1 MSFIDAV
8 RSEIDR
14 AVTRLASSLV
24 RRGLIGTA
32 PNSTYFFQV
41 TGDDSSETFENVELQ
56 QHYGFASR
64 PPAGGECIVV
74 CPGGEGAGGV
84 SIAEQDRAH
93 RPTLSAAGDVV
104 LYGTKGTGQPSV
116 LLATGGQITITSGG
130 ATPGTV
136 VLKADGSI
144 QVTAGAGK
152 TVDVG
157 GATDF
162 QLLGTTL
169 KTALLAFCVTGMA
182 AVPALEPALIAACT
196 ALNTALASVL
206 SAKAKV
212 G

>member
-8 RSEIDR
+8 RSEIDK
-14 AVTRLASSLV
+14 AANRLACSIV
-24 RRGLIGTA
+24 RRGMIGTA
-32 PNSTYFFQV
+32 PSSTYFFQV

-56 QHYGFASR
+56 QHYGFTSR

-93 RPTLSAAGDVV
+93 RPTLAAAGDVA
-104 LYGTKGTGQPSV
+104 LYGKKGTGQPSM
-116 LLATGGQITITSGG
+116 LLATGGQVTITSGG

-162 QLLGTTL
+162 QVLGTAL
-169 KTALLAFCVTGMA
+169 KTALQAFCTAGLLGVI
-182 AVPALEPALIAACT
+182 EPALPAACT
-196 ALNTALASVL
+196 ILQTALSTLL